1 MWNSLNSN
9 LWVCVLVEARRE
21 TVVFSL
27 FPFYANT
34 CSFLI
39 NSFACSEWHDAGGDG
54 PASKDA
60 AVDFVPC
67 VEGWRMAGLLCQV
80 FILWPLLSH
89 SRLTWA
95 FGANWLLIA
104 WAFSMLQ
111 KRAHFKGNQF
121 NEIIYQGLSRHLNT
135 HTPPPSFHAVFTT
148 WQASHKALRW
158 KLPAERV
165 HVVIV
170 IMGLHR
176 VSHPL
181 LWVPLMESVKE
192 MMKKCIIYRIWKY
205 IYVCVCV
212 HFQTNMSDLCNV
224 FMRKACVL

>member
-54 PASKDA
+54 PASKAA

-135 HTPPPSFHAVFTT
+135 HTPPPFFPCSLHYLAGFTQSPQVKVT
-148 WQASHKALRW
+148 CRKSACC
-158 KLPAERV
+158 
-165 HVVIV
+165 
-170 IMGLHR
+170 HR
-176 VSHPL
+176 H
-181 LWVPLMESVKE
+181 
-192 MMKKCIIYRIWKY
+192 YG
-205 IYVCVCV
+205 
-212 HFQTNMSDLCNV
+212 FT
-224 FMRKACVL
+224 

>member
-1 MWNSLNSN
+1 M
-9 LWVCVLVEARRE
+9 LVEARRE

-27 FPFYANT
+27 FPFYANI

-60 AVDFVPC
+60 AVDFVLC

-111 KRAHFKGNQF
+111 KCAHFKVTSLMR
-121 NEIIYQGLSRHLNT
+121 LSIRGCLDTWIHI
-135 HTPPPSFHAVFTT
+135 HTPLPPSPPP
-148 WQASHKALRW
+148 
-158 KLPAERV
+158 LPSLQSSLPGR
-165 HVVIV
+165 
-170 IMGLHR
+170 LHTKP
-176 VSHPL
+176 SGESYL
-181 LWVPLMESVKE
+181 QKECMLSSSLWVYIEFPTHCCGCLW
-192 MMKKCIIYRIWKY
+192 WK
-205 IYVCVCV
+205 V
-212 HFQTNMSDLCNV
+212 
-224 FMRKACVL
+224 RKV

>member
-1 MWNSLNSN
+1 M
-9 LWVCVLVEARRE
+9 CVLVEARRE

-135 HTPPPSFHAVFTT
+135 HTPPPLLSMQSSLPGRLHAKPSGESYL
-148 WQASHKALRW
+148 QKECMLS
-158 KLPAERV
+158 
-165 HVVIV
+165 
-170 IMGLHR
+170 
-176 VSHPL
+176 SS
-181 LWVPLMESVKE
+181 LWVYIEFPTHCCGCLW
-192 MMKKCIIYRIWKY
+192 WK
-205 IYVCVCV
+205 V
-212 HFQTNMSDLCNV
+212 
-224 FMRKACVL
+224 

>member
-54 PASKDA
+54 SASKDA

-135 HTPPPSFHAVFTT
+135 HTPPPLLSM
-148 WQASHKALRW
+148 QSS
-158 KLPAERV
+158 LPGR
-165 HVVIV
+165 
-170 IMGLHR
+170 LHTKP
-176 VSHPL
+176 SGESYL
-181 LWVPLMESVKE
+181 QKECMLSSSLWVYIEFPTHCCACLW
-192 MMKKCIIYRIWKY
+192 WK
-205 IYVCVCV
+205 V
-212 HFQTNMSDLCNV
+212 
-224 FMRKACVL
+224 